1 MDNKLQEALKK
12 ANEEV
17 EKAGIKDPE
26 LRKIAF
32 SKAVDLY
39 LHSDQISPQTKQR
52 GKATDTIQA
61 DFWARLGASAD
72 MDEKKLRDVFSMKG
86 EQVLLVLPCIP
97 GETKADKQRNLA
109 ALVLF
114 AYGEGLGQEWVSSAL
129 VAEAAQHSKLYDTS
143 KFAKN
148 LNHDWFRH
156 QGVTKGKKH
165 KLSGPGL
172 SNAKTI
178 LRSIVG

>member
-1 MDNKLQEALKK
+1 
-12 ANEEV
+12 V

-52 GKATDTIQA
+52 DKATDTIQE
-61 DFWARLGASAD
+61 DFWARLGTSAD
-72 MDEKKLRDVFSMKG
+72 IEEKKLRDVFSVKG
-86 EQVLLVLPCIP
+86 KQLLLVLPSIP
-97 GETKADKQRNLA
+97 GETKADKQRTLA
-109 ALVLF
+109 TLVLF

-129 VAEAAQHSKLYDTS
+129 IAEAAQHSRLYDTS

-148 LNHDWFRH
+148 LKHDWFRH
-156 QGVTKGKKH
+156 QGKTKGLKY

>member
-1 MDNKLQEALKK
+1 MDTKLQNALKK

-39 LHSDQISPQTKQR
+39 LHSDQIPPRPRQH
-52 GKATDTIQA
+52 GEATDTIQA
-61 DFWARLGASAD
+61 DFWAMLGTSAD
-72 MDEKKLRDVFSMKG
+72 IDEKKLRDVFSIKG
-86 EQVLLVLPCIP
+86 DQVLVVLPSIQ
-97 GETKADKQRNLA
+97 GEMKADKQRNLA

-114 AYGEGLGQEWVSSAL
+114 AYSEGLGQEWVSSA
-129 VAEAAQHSKLYDTS
+129 VMAEAAQHSKLYDTS

-148 LNHDWFRH
+148 LKHDWFRCE
-156 QGVTKGKKH
+156 GVRKGSKYR
-165 KLSGPGL
+165 LSGPGL
-172 SNAKTI
+172 SHAKTL
-178 LRSIVG
+178 LRSILG